1 MNSALI
7 LLQKYWKHQSFRSP
21 QEQIINAVVN
31 NQNVLALLPTGAGK
45 SLCFQIPALLKDG
58 ICIVISPLIALM
70 EDQVNSLQKKGIKAI
85 ALNSKY
91 NKKETI
97 QAFDNLRFGNYK
109 FLYLSPEKLQ
119 SEYILEKISQLK
131 INLIAV
137 DEAHC
142 ISEWGHDFRPAYL
155 KISIL
160 KNILPKT
167 NIIALTASA
176 TPKVMEDIVNNL
188 LLEDEDVQIFKKSFF
203 RDNLAF
209 KLIKTENVLE
219 NLKQILLKINEP
231 VIIYTNT
238 RKNCINISNYL
249 NNNNFK
255 SNYYHG
261 GLQNNEK
268 LASLNNWI
276 NEINPIMVAT
286 NAFGMGIDKSNV
298 RAVIHTNIP
307 NSIENYMQEVGR
319 AGRDGKKSIAYLIFN
334 ESSIYEFKNFL
345 NKGIANTQF
354 CKEVYTKI
362 NQFYQISPSEFSET
376 IHAFNLQDF
385 CSTYNLPIL
394 KTFNAFNIFENE
406 NIIEIQQ
413 NINKKSTL
421 KTIVSSSYLFE
432 YEKRN
437 PNLNAILKVILRNY
451 GGTFEQFI
459 PISETLVAKK
469 LNTSKPQI
477 IKLLSQLN
485 LDKIIIYKKADTNS
499 QLKFLVPREDHFVI
513 NRISKNI
520 ESRNKTKI
528 NKADAIIKYVAND
541 KICRNV
547 LLLQYFGEE
556 NIEKCHICD
565 VCISQKT
572 NHQKVDF
579 KEISNKILI
588 LFDTANQLNS
598 DDIVYQLTYDK
609 KYIVKTLQLLVEK
622 NTLQLTSQNKFEKVK
637 S

>member
-1 MNSALI
+1 MISAKI

-45 SLCFQIPALLKDG
+45 SLCFQIPTLLRDG

-97 QAFDNLRFGNYK
+97 QAFDNIRFGDYK

-131 INLIAV
+131 VNLIAV

-155 KISIL
+155 KISTL
-160 KNILPKT
+160 KKILPKT

-188 LLEDEDVQIFKKSFF
+188 LLENIQIFKKSFF
-203 RDNLAF
+203 RDNLAL
-209 KLIKTENVLE
+209 KLIKTDNVLE
-219 NLKQILLKINEP
+219 NLKQILLNINEP

-238 RKNCINISNYL
+238 RKNCINISSYL
-249 NNNNFK
+249 NNCNFK

-261 GLQNNEK
+261 GLQNDEK
-268 LASLNNWI
+268 LNSLNNWLKQI
-276 NEINPIMVAT
+276 TPIMVAT

-298 RAVIHTNIP
+298 RAVIHTSIP

-319 AGRDGKKSIAYLIFN
+319 AGRDGKKSIANLIYNKSTIF
-334 ESSIYEFKNFL
+334 EFKNFL

-354 CKEVYTKI
+354 CKEVYIKI
-362 NQFYQISPSEFSET
+362 NQFYQISPGEYSEKT
-376 IHAFNLQDF
+376 YTFNLQNF
-385 CSTYNLPIL
+385 CSIYNFPIL
-394 KTFNAFNIFENE
+394 KAFNALNILENE

-413 NINKKSTL
+413 NINKKSAL
-421 KTIVSSSYLFE
+421 KTIVSSSYLFD

-437 PNLNAILKVILRNY
+437 PKLDAILKIILRNY
-451 GGTFEQFI
+451 GGTFDQFI
-459 PISETLVAKK
+459 PISEIRIAKK
-469 LNTSKPQI
+469 LNIPKQHV
-477 IKLLSQLN
+477 IKLLIQLDF
-485 LDKIIIYKKADTNS
+485 DKIIIYKKANTDS
-499 QLKFLVPREDHFVI
+499 QLKFLVPREDNFII
-513 NRISKNI
+513 NRISRNI
-520 ESRNKTKI
+520 ENK
-528 NKADAIIKYVAND
+528 NKAKIKKADTIIEYILND
-541 KICRNV
+541 KICRNIQ
-547 LLLQYFGEE
+547 LLEYFGEN
-556 NIEKCHICD
+556 NIEKCNICD
-565 VCISQKT
+565 VCISQKKH
-572 NHQKVDF
+572 NQKINF
-579 KEISNKILI
+579 EEISYRII
-588 LFDTANQLNS
+588 TLFSTMKKLRADE
-598 DDIVYQLTYDK
+598 IIYQLPYDK
-609 KYIVKTLQLLVEK
+609 KYIIKTLQLMVEK

-637 S
+637 T

>member
-1 MNSALI
+1 MNSAKI

-45 SLCFQIPALLKDG
+45 SLCFQIPTLLKDG

-97 QAFDNLRFGNYK
+97 QAFDNMRFGEYK

-131 INLIAV
+131 VNLIAV

-155 KISIL
+155 KISTL
-160 KNILPKT
+160 KKILPKT
-167 NIIALTASA
+167 NTIVLTASA

-188 LLEDEDVQIFKKSFF
+188 LLENIQIFKKSFF
-203 RDNLAF
+203 RDNLAL
-209 KLIKTENVLE
+209 KLIKTDNVLE
-219 NLKQILLKINEP
+219 NLKQILLNINEP

-249 NNNNFK
+249 NNCHFK

-261 GLQNNEK
+261 GLQNDEK
-268 LASLNNWI
+268 LTSLNNWLKQI
-276 NEINPIMVAT
+276 TPIMVAT

-298 RAVIHTNIP
+298 RAVIHTSIP

-319 AGRDGKKSIAYLIFN
+319 AGRDGKKSIAYLIYN
-334 ESSIYEFKNFL
+334 ESIIFEFKNFL

-354 CKEVYTKI
+354 CKEVYIKI
-362 NQFYQISPSEFSET
+362 NQFYQISPGEFSENT
-376 IHAFNLQDF
+376 YAFNLQNF
-385 CSTYNLPIL
+385 CSIYNFPIL
-394 KTFNAFNIFENE
+394 KTYNALNILENE

-413 NINKKSTL
+413 NVNKKSAL
-421 KTIVSSSYLFE
+421 KTIVSSSYLFD

-437 PNLNAILKVILRNY
+437 PKLDAILKIILRNY
-451 GGTFEQFI
+451 GGTFDQFI
-459 PISETLVAKK
+459 PISEIRIAKK
-469 LNTSKPQI
+469 LNIPKQHV
-477 IKLLSQLN
+477 IKLLIQLDF
-485 LDKIIIYKKADTNS
+485 DKIIIYKKANTDS
-499 QLKFLVPREDHFVI
+499 QLKFLVPREDNFII
-513 NRISKNI
+513 NRISRNI
-520 ESRNKTKI
+520 ENKNKTKI
-528 NKADAIIKYVAND
+528 KKADAIIEYILND
-541 KICRNV
+541 KICRNIQ
-547 LLLQYFGEE
+547 LLEYFGEN
-556 NIEKCHICD
+556 NIEKCNICD
-565 VCISQKT
+565 VCISQKK
-572 NHQKVDF
+572 NNQKIDF
-579 KEISNKILI
+579 EKISFKIITLFSTMKQLRADEII
-588 LFDTANQLNS
+588 
-598 DDIVYQLTYDK
+598 YQLPYDK
-609 KYIVKTLQLLVEK
+609 KYIIKTLQLMVEK
-622 NTLQLTSQNKFEKVK
+622 KTLQLTSQNKFEKVK
-637 S
+637 T